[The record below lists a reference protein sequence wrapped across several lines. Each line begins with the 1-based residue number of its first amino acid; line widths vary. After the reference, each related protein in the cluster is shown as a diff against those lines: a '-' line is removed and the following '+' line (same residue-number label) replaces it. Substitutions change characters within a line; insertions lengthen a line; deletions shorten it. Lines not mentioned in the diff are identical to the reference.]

1 VSEPDSARSGP
12 VWVILPTYEESGN
25 IERMVGAV
33 GTKLSAEDRILIVDD
48 NSPDGTGEIADR
60 LAAAD
65 PRVEV
70 LHRPGK
76 EGLGPAYIAGFHRA
90 LEGGAALVV
99 QMDADFSHDPAY
111 LPRLIAASVMAD
123 LVVGSR
129 YVPGGGITEWGE
141 ARRMISRGGSFYSR
155 VVLGVPVRDL
165 TGGFK
170 CFRREVLE
178 TVDLDTV
185 NASGYSFQVEMTYRV
200 LKAGFEVL
208 EVPITFR
215 ERRAGSSKM
224 STSIMLEAAWRVP
237 AIRLSTIGR
246 RRRSN

>member
-1 VSEPDSARSGP
+1 VSVPEPARSGP
-12 VWVILPTYEESGN
+12 VWVILPTYDEAGN
-25 IERMVGAV
+25 IERMVEAV
-33 GTKLSAEDRILIVDD
+33 AAKLSAGDRILIVDD

-60 LAAAD
+60 IAAAD

-76 EGLGPAYIAGFHRA
+76 EGLGPAYIAGFRRA
-90 LEGGAALVV
+90 LDGGAGLIV

-111 LPRLIAASVMAD
+111 LPRLIAASALAD

-129 YVPGGGITEWGE
+129 YVPGGAITEWGA
-141 ARRMISRGGSFYSR
+141 ARRLISRGGSLYSR
-155 VVLGVPVRDL
+155 VVLAVPVRDL

-178 TVDLDTV
+178 TIDLDTV
-185 NASGYSFQVEMTYRV
+185 AASGYSFQVEMTYRV
-200 LKAGFEVL
+200 LKAGFDVL

-215 ERRAGSSKM
+215 ERRTGDSKM
-224 STSIMLEAAWRVP
+224 STSIVFEAAWRVP
-237 AIRLSTIGR
+237 AIRLSSLGR
-246 RRRSN
+246 RASRR

>member
-1 VSEPDSARSGP
+1 
-12 VWVILPTYEESGN
+12 
-25 IERMVGAV
+25 MVGAV

-111 LPRLIAASVMAD
+111 LPRLIAASAIAD

-129 YVPGGGITEWGE
+129 YVPGGGITEWGA
-141 ARRMISRGGSFYSR
+141 ARRMISRGGSLYSR

-170 CFRREVLE
+170 CFHREVLE
-178 TVDLDTV
+178 RVDLDSV

-215 ERRAGSSKM
+215 ERQAGSSKM
-224 STSIMLEAAWRVP
+224 STSIMFEAAWRVP
-237 AIRLSTIGR
+237 AIRLSTVGR
-246 RRRSN
+246 RRRRHR